1 MQKFNFNKLWVT
13 TKELLKTTSLS
24 DSRLYRMTKEWEES
38 GNDPKDMGRISLK
51 NPKGISSHLWDPRIF
66 VNWLIK
72 HKIEQPIAFDYEFTE
87 KESLKKILVYN
98 NLPINQE
105 RKVS

>member
-51 NPKGISSHLWDPRIF
+51 GKKTSYLWDPRIF
-66 VNWLIK
+66 ANWLIK
-72 HKIEQPIAFDYEFTE
+72 YQMEKPINYDYEFAE
-87 KESLKKILVYN
+87 RESLKKILVYN
-98 NLPINQE
+98 NIPVNQE
-105 RKVS
+105 RKII